1 MADKKNITLKGFYQ
15 HADVYADF
23 FEQELNVWN
32 YKKKRAQL
40 DAAMKKYN
48 NSAEAMKN
56 ADPKLYKEFVQK
68 YRDIKVKLH
77 DEYDHYRNYA
87 SHLVSFLGSKKKKT
101 NPVTPTAKDLLK
113 LMEENKSL
121 RERNVFGHS
130 EPSYNWTAKEP
141 ARKAMEKFSNML
153 LKNDYK
159 KMQYAAALLQ
169 IENPKKK
176 IEMLDVLRMPLPQKS
191 RSTMVEMHQTWETQ
205 LKPLAERLKKLDD
218 NLHVNSSEFNKMKS
232 VMKKIEKGM
241 TKGSLTT
248 DQYGKLIE
256 GLQEASMKYIE
267 AKGVGKQ
274 SSTFGQDRMDLAL
287 DLCSVSSDLTD
298 NFASPERRQQVAAFE
313 KEAFGTEISQNGV
326 FNYESSR
333 TVEQIKADREAEMG
347 YGMEK
352 TMK

>member
-1 MADKKNITLKGFYQ
+1 MPNKKVIFLKGFYH

-40 DAAMKKYN
+40 DDAMKKYK
-48 NSAEAMKN
+48 NSAEAMKTAN
-56 ADPKLYKEFVQK
+56 PKLYKESVQK

-101 NPVTPTAKDLLK
+101 NPVTPTAEDLLK

-159 KMQYAAALLQ
+159 KNA
-169 IENPKKK
+169 
-176 IEMLDVLRMPLPQKS
+176 VC
-191 RSTMVEMHQTWETQ
+191 
-205 LKPLAERLKKLDD
+205 
-218 NLHVNSSEFNKMKS
+218 
-232 VMKKIEKGM
+232 
-241 TKGSLTT
+241 
-248 DQYGKLIE
+248 
-256 GLQEASMKYIE
+256 
-267 AKGVGKQ
+267 
-274 SSTFGQDRMDLAL
+274 SST
-287 DLCSVSSDLTD
+287 S
-298 NFASPERRQQVAAFE
+298 
-313 KEAFGTEISQNGV
+313 
-326 FNYESSR
+326 
-333 TVEQIKADREAEMG
+333 ADR
-347 YGMEK
+347 K
-352 TMK
+352 P

>member
-1 MADKKNITLKGFYQ
+1 
-15 HADVYADF
+15 
-23 FEQELNVWN
+23 
-32 YKKKRAQL
+32 
-40 DAAMKKYN
+40 
-48 NSAEAMKN
+48 
-56 ADPKLYKEFVQK
+56 
-68 YRDIKVKLH
+68 
-77 DEYDHYRNYA
+77 
-87 SHLVSFLGSKKKKT
+87 
-101 NPVTPTAKDLLK
+101 
-113 LMEENKSL
+113 
-121 RERNVFGHS
+121 
-130 EPSYNWTAKEP
+130 
-141 ARKAMEKFSNML
+141 
-153 LKNDYK
+153 
-159 KMQYAAALLQ
+159 
-169 IENPKKK
+169 
-176 IEMLDVLRMPLPQKS
+176 MLDVLRMPLPQKS
-191 RSTMVEMHQTWETQ
+191 RSNMGEMNQTWETQ

-241 TKGSLTT
+241 TNGSLTT